1 MMPIRLTLRPVF
13 AVALTALS
21 LSALAQSTPDKRGFE
36 KTRASVEG
44 VRADVH
50 SAQSAVEETVRR
62 YSLKNLLFGSKK
74 RVALTALSL
83 VLLAVAAGVIGALSG
98 QMAGRVLSA
107 AVYREDVTDSH
118 LLLALENG
126 SHSYELGLE
135 NWRRLDYAR
144 AERDLLN
151 AREELSGQLSR
162 ENPDMA
168 RISNSLGCLYLDM
181 GKYEQAYDCLNSA
194 YVSFRDQKGENAAE
208 TMAVLFSIA
217 QYDYLTGDPETAQR
231 TLRRILDHTD
241 TGQHP
246 GAAAC
251 VLLYQARMHM
261 DLGEHEAARADFDRT
276 MALYRDILKDGR
288 GLKDLSD
295 YTNAAQLTENEKD
308 KRAAAALWILRT
320 QTAMAENALETGD
333 NEQAVS
339 ILQPALDY
347 CLADVNIGR
356 KNLVTSRVYL
366 ILARAEQALGRVQD
380 ALDHIDM
387 AMRIQLNLFNFS
399 GEYPGLT
406 EVYQA
411 YGQILMEK
419 GSSFEGGAYFHK
431 ALALAQASYGK
442 NHALTAKAYDQKGL
456 YEMKQGNASPAV
468 EAFSEAVEIRRN
480 ILGYQHPETVRYL
493 CHLAQAA
500 EKSGDPDKTK
510 EASLEAKR
518 LCEQLKLQ
526 GELAEQVNAL

>member
-1 MMPIRLTLRPVF
+1 MILTILKTVLGLLILLAIGFLCSKLGLIDEGAEKKLTDLLLKVIQPVYLFMAYQRAFDRGLLRDFLICF
-13 AVALTALS
+13 A
-21 LSALAQSTPDKRGFE
+21 
-36 KTRASVEG
+36 
-44 VRADVH
+44 
-50 SAQSAVEETVRR
+50 
-62 YSLKNLLFGSKK
+62 
-74 RVALTALSL
+74 
-83 VLLAVAAGVIGALSG
+83 LAVAAFLAMILI
-98 QMAGRVLSA
+98 
-107 AVYREDVTDSH
+107 SH
-118 LLLALENG
+118 LFFPKGSRDREVGLIVCAFPNVGFMGIPLISGIYGTEGVFFLTTMITVFNVLIWTYGIIVMSGDHGHLRDTGKRLLSPALIAIAVG
-126 SHSYELGLE
+126 LVCFSLGLLVPE
-135 NWRRLDYAR
+135 VVA
-144 AERDLLN
+144 APLN
-151 AREELSGQLSR
+151 QLCAMHTPLAMLISG
-162 ENPDMA
+162 
-168 RISNSLGCLYLDM
+168 
-181 GKYEQAYDCLNSA
+181 
-194 YVSFRDQKGENAAE
+194 
-208 TMAVLFSIA
+208 AV
-217 QYDYLTGDPETAQR
+217 
-231 TLRRILDHTD
+231 
-241 TGQHP
+241 
-246 GAAAC
+246 
-251 VLLYQARMHM
+251 V
-261 DLGEHEAARADFDRT
+261 ARAD
-276 MALYRDILKDGR
+276 LGR

-366 ILARAEQALGRVQD
+366 ILARAEQAQGQGQD
-380 ALDHIDM
+380 ALDYIDM

-419 GSSFEGGAYFHK
+419 GSSFEGGAYFQK